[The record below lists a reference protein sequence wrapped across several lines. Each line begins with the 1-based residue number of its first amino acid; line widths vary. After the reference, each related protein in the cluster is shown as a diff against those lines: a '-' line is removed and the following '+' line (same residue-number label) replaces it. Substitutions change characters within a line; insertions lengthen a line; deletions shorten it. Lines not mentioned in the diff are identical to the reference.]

1 MSKLIKPEM
10 MQQILTH
17 SQGYYRAIRLLNLN
31 WDLGDQILFRD
42 QVLPGDV
49 NFARQLQDHQLING
63 KVNLNNYQEVSQMI
77 SGHPAWF
84 TERAQQA
91 LLDPFND

>member
-17 SQGYYRAIRLLNLN
+17 SQVYYRAIKLLTLN
-31 WDLGDQILFRD
+31 WDLGEQLLFRD

-49 NFARQLQDHQLING
+49 AFARQLQNHQLING
-63 KVNLNNYQEVSQMI
+63 KVNLDNYQEVSQMI
-77 SGHPAWF
+77 ARHPAWF

-91 LLDPFND
+91 LLSPFNG